1 MNDKILVRGGYVLSM
16 SANDRNDG
24 RHDVLIENGRIAAI
38 GSCLPQDD
46 ATVIEAKGSVVLPGL
61 IDSHRHLWYTA
72 LRAESMDHGMGDI
85 GKGLWPK
92 VGANISPED
101 MYSATRAG
109 IVEALNM
116 GITTILDYC
125 HAINSDAH
133 ADRAIDAHLELP
145 GRALFAYGPSI
156 AQKMTELSGGTPS
169 TNWSHARKIQERVR
183 SSRRTSFALA
193 PQGPGRIR
201 KERISST
208 TSRPHAAW
216 AYRSPPISRPWR
228 GGAPNDEVKCMCEWG
243 LLGPDMHFSHCVA
256 CSNNDFVKLR
266 EHGVQVT
273 VSPMAEQFL
282 GMGTPPLA
290 RMHRA
295 GLRPAVGADAVIAS
309 SGDLFEEARA
319 GLIAA
324 RSAATREVIDG
335 GSAVTTLQEMGMT
348 TMDALASI
356 TSRASAA
363 VFMSDSIG
371 TLEIGKKA
379 DVIVVSVRGFDPG
392 SAEEAAGLIM
402 GSAAASDVKT
412 VIVDGVVVKDRGQ
425 MVGIDTQSILDELAT
440 TRRKMKAYYS

>member
-1 MNDKILVRGGYVLSM
+1 MSDMVLVRGGFVLSM
-16 SANDRNDG
+16 SGNGRNDG
-24 RHDVLIENGRIAAI
+24 RVDVLIKDGRIAAI
-38 GSCLPQDD
+38 GPSLPRDD
-46 ATVIEAKGSVVLPGL
+46 ATVIEAGGGIVMPGL

-72 LRAESMDHGMGDI
+72 LRAESMDHGMGDLA
-85 GKGLWPK
+85 KGLWPK

-116 GITTILDYC
+116 GITTILDHC
-125 HAINSDAH
+125 HAINTDAH
-133 ADRAIDAHLELP
+133 AERAIDAHLELP
-145 GRALFAYGPSI
+145 GRARFAYGPSI
-156 AQKMTELSGGTPS
+156 AQKMKELSGETPS
-169 TNWSHARKIQERVR
+169 TDWSHARKIQNRLR
-183 SSRRTSFALA
+183 NSTRISLALA
-193 PQGPGRIR
+193 PQGPAASGRQAF
-201 KERISST
+201 EHDIST
-208 TSRPHAAW
+208 ARDMGI
-216 AYRSPPISRPWR
+216 PITAHIASLA
-228 GGAPNDEVKCMCEWG
+228 GGAPNSEVKCMCEWG

-256 CSNNDFVKLR
+256 CSGNDLLKLH

-273 VSPMAEQFL
+273 VCPMAEAFL

-290 RMHRA
+290 PMHRA
-295 GLRPAVGADAVIAS
+295 GLKPAVGADAVVAS

-324 RSAATREVIDG
+324 RSLATREVIDG
-335 GSAVTTLQEMGMT
+335 GAAILSIQEMGMT

-356 TSRASAA
+356 TARASAA

-379 DVIVVSVRGFDPG
+379 DVIVVSGRGFDPD
-392 SAEEAAGLIM
+392 SAEEAAALLI
-402 GSAAASDVKT
+402 GSAAASDVHA

-425 MVGIDTQSILDELAT
+425 MVGIDTQSIFDELAK

>member
-16 SANDRNDG
+16 SANGRNDG
-24 RHDVLIENGRIAAI
+24 RQDVLIENGRIAAI
-38 GSCLPQDD
+38 GSSLPQGG
-46 ATVIEAKGSVVLPGL
+46 ATAIEAKGSVVLPGL

-72 LRAESMDHGMGDI
+72 LRGETMDHGMGDI
-85 GKGLWPK
+85 GKSLWPK

-156 AQKMTELSGGTPS
+156 AQKMKELSGETPS
-169 TNWSHARKIQERVR
+169 TDWSHARKVQERVR

-193 PQGPGRIR
+193 PQGPAAAGRKGFEHDLRTARDMGIP
-201 KERISST
+201 ITSHIASS
-208 TSRPHAAW
+208 AGG
-216 AYRSPPISRPWR
+216 PP
-228 GGAPNDEVKCMCEWG
+228 NTEVGCMWEWG

-256 CSNNDFVKLR
+256 CSNSDFAKLR

-282 GMGTPPLA
+282 GFGTPPLA

-295 GLRPAVGADAVIAS
+295 GLKPAVGADATIAS

-319 GLIAA
+319 GLMAA
-324 RSAATREVIDG
+324 RSVAAREVIDG
-335 GSAVTTLQEMGMT
+335 GSAVSTLQEMGMT

-379 DVIVVSVRGFDPG
+379 DVIVVSVRGFDPD
-392 SAEEAAGLIM
+392 SAEEAAGLLI

-412 VIVDGVVVKDRGQ
+412 VIVDGAVVKDQGQ
-425 MVGIDTQSILDELAT
+425 MVGIDTRTILDELAK
-440 TRRKMKAYYS
+440 TRRRMRAYYF